1 MKIKKTQLIASIL
14 IFVIALGM
22 IGTGI
27 YGLSGRSNAGTF
39 ETLNKMRAYSVMS
52 AAVRPLF
59 DKLVKDASDAA
70 YDHAK
75 DQGMT
80 RNQRS
85 AYVAQQE
92 ETARVEAA
100 QQLERIYTLD
110 SPGLAEAI
118 TVLDEKLE
126 TYYTALYNEE
136 QAFLLAKQD
145 AAPVLEEA
153 AEPAS
158 AEAAPV
164 SVDAVRPV
172 IDDLTGFVPSADV
185 RALEQEAM
193 PYLDALLL
201 EVSLLDPMLTP
212 ELIAASSRQMM
223 DAIRARGD
231 SFESIYDRSVKN
243 GAVSVLK
250 GDDVSRM
257 NLLRGAENMLYIG
270 FGLLVLGL
278 AVLFYKQA
286 AEKLGMPRF
295 VILLFFVLL
304 LVLAGLYNIALPG
317 MVSNVLQRLGMY
329 GVLVLAM
336 LPGIQ
341 SGISLNLGMPIGII
355 SGLLSTLI
363 AMENNMTGW
372 PAFIFAVIL
381 AIILAIPVGWGY
393 GRLLNRLKGSEMTVS
408 TYVGFSY
415 VSLFCIAWMVLP
427 FRNPKLTWALGTGL
441 RTMHNMGSSIGGL
454 LDNFLRFRVLGIS
467 VPTGLLLVLML
478 CCLAMYLYERSKTGV
493 AMLAAGGNPAFAT
506 ASGINVDKMR
516 VIGTTL
522 STVIAAVGI
531 IIYSQSFGFMQLY
544 TGPQQMGFIAASAI
558 LIGGATV
565 SKAKVYHV
573 ILGTFLFQ
581 GVLAMGIQV
590 ANAMIDVGGLS
601 EVMRILISNGII
613 LYALTQAGGKG
624 RE

>member
-1 MKIKKTQLIASIL
+1 MKIKKSLLISSIL

-22 IGTGI
+22 IGTGL
-27 YGLSGRSNAGTF
+27 YGLSGRANAGTF

-52 AAVRPLF
+52 AAVRPIM

-70 YDHAK
+70 YDYAK
-75 DQGMT
+75 ENSMT

-92 ETARVEAA
+92 EAARVEAA
-100 QQLERIYTLD
+100 LQLERIYTLD
-110 SPGLAEAI
+110 SPGLAGAI
-118 TVLDEKLE
+118 TALDGKLE
-126 TYYTALYNEE
+126 TYYTALHNEE
-136 QAFLLAKQD
+136 QAFLLTKQD
-145 AAPVLEEA
+145 AAPVIEEA
-153 AEPAS
+153 AEPAIE
-158 AEAAPV
+158 AAAPV

-193 PYLDALLL
+193 PYLDALLS
-201 EVSLLDPMLTP
+201 EVSQLDPLLTP
-212 ELIAASSRQMM
+212 ELIAGSSRQMM

-250 GDDVSRM
+250 QEDISRM
-257 NLLRGAENMLYIG
+257 NLLSNAENMLYVG

-295 VILLFFVLL
+295 VILMFFVLL

-372 PAFIFAVIL
+372 PAFVFAVIL

-393 GRLLNRLKGSEMTVS
+393 GLLLNRLKGNEMTVS

-441 RTMHNMGSSIGGL
+441 RTMHNMGASFGGL
-454 LDNFLRFRVLGIS
+454 LDNFLRFRVFGIS
-467 VPTGLLLVLML
+467 VPTGLLMFLML
-478 CCLAMYLYERSKTGV
+478 CCLAMFLYERSKTGV
-493 AMLAAGGNPAFAT
+493 AMLAAGGNPAFAA

-624 RE
+624 RD

>member
-1 MKIKKTQLIASIL
+1 MKIKKSLPVASIL

-22 IGTGI
+22 IGTGV
-27 YGLSGRSNAGTF
+27 YGLSGRSNASTF

-52 AAVRPLF
+52 AAVRPIM

-70 YDHAK
+70 YDYAK

-92 ETARVEAA
+92 EAARVEAA
-100 QQLERIYTLD
+100 LQLERIYTLD
-110 SPGLAEAI
+110 SPGLSEAI
-118 TVLDEKLE
+118 TALDGKLE
-126 TYYTALYNEE
+126 TYYTALHNEE
-136 QAFLLAKQD
+136 QAFLLTKQD
-145 AAPVLEEA
+145 AAPVIEEA
-153 AEPAS
+153 AEPAVE
-158 AEAAPV
+158 AAAPV

-193 PYLDALLL
+193 PYLDALLS
-201 EVSLLDPMLTP
+201 EVSQLDPLLTP
-212 ELIAASSRQMM
+212 ELIAGSSRQMM

-243 GAVSVLK
+243 GAVRVLK
-250 GDDVSRM
+250 QEDISRM
-257 NLLRGAENMLYIG
+257 NLLSNAENMLYVG

-295 VILLFFVLL
+295 VILMFFVLL

-355 SGLLSTLI
+355 SGLLATLI

-372 PAFIFAVIL
+372 PAFVFAVIL

-393 GRLLNRLKGSEMTVS
+393 GLLLNRLKGNEMTVS

-441 RTMHNMGSSIGGL
+441 RTMHNMGASFGGL
-454 LDNFLRFRVLGIS
+454 LDNFLRFRVFGIS
-467 VPTGLLLVLML
+467 VPTGLLMFLML
-478 CCLAMYLYERSKTGV
+478 CCLAMFLYERSKTGV
-493 AMLAAGGNPAFAT
+493 AMLAAGGNPAFAA

>member
-27 YGLSGRSNAGTF
+27 YGLSGRSSTGTF

-118 TVLDEKLE
+118 IVLDEKLE

-201 EVSLLDPMLTP
+201 EVSLLDPLLTP

-467 VPTGLLLVLML
+467 VPTGLLLFLML

>member
-1 MKIKKTQLIASIL
+1 MKIKKSLLVASIL

-22 IGTGI
+22 IGTGV

-52 AAVRPLF
+52 AAVRPIM
-59 DKLVKDASDAA
+59 DKMVKDASDAA
-70 YDHAK
+70 YDYAK
-75 DQGMT
+75 DNGMS
-80 RNQRS
+80 RSQRS
-85 AYVAQQE
+85 TYVAEQE
-92 ETARVEAA
+92 AAARVDAA
-100 QQLERIYTLD
+100 RYLERFYTLD
-110 SPGLAEAI
+110 SPGLAAAI
-118 TVLDEKLE
+118 TALDEKLE
-126 TYYTALYNEE
+126 AYYAALSRDE
-136 QAFLLAKQD
+136 QAFLLSKQD
-145 AAPVLEEA
+145 AAPAIEEA
-153 AEPAS
+153 AEPAA
-158 AEAAPV
+158 AEAIPV

-172 IDDLTGFVPSADV
+172 IDDLTGFVPSADA
-185 RALEQEAM
+185 RALEQEAI
-193 PYLDALLL
+193 PYLDALLV
-201 EVSLLDPMLTP
+201 EVSLLDPLLTP
-212 ELIAASSRQMM
+212 ELIASSSRQIME
-223 DAIRARGD
+223 AVRSKGD
-231 SFESIYDRSVKN
+231 SFESIYDRSVHN

-250 GDDVSRM
+250 QDDVFRM
-257 NLLRGAENMLYIG
+257 KLLRGAENMLYVG

-286 AEKLGMPRF
+286 AQKLGMPRF
-295 VILLFFVLL
+295 VILMFFVLL

-372 PAFIFAVIL
+372 PAFVFAVIL
-381 AIILAIPVGWGY
+381 AVILAIPVGWGY
-393 GRLLNRLKGSEMTVS
+393 GLLLNRLKGSEMTVS

-441 RTMHNMGSSIGGL
+441 RTMHNMGSSFGGL
-454 LDNFLRFRVLGIS
+454 LDNLLRFRVFGIS
-467 VPTGLLLVLML
+467 VPTGLLLFLMI

-493 AMLAAGGNPAFAT
+493 AMLAAGGNPAFAA

-531 IIYSQSFGFMQLY
+531 IVYSQSFGFMQLY

>member
-1 MKIKKTQLIASIL
+1 MKIKKSLIISSAL
-14 IFVIALGM
+14 IFAIALGL
-22 IGTGI
+22 IGTGL
-27 YGLSGRSNAGTF
+27 YGLSGRSNPGTV

-52 AAVRPLF
+52 AAARPIS
-59 DKLVKDASDAA
+59 DKLLKDASDAA
-70 YDHAK
+70 YDYAK
-75 DQGMT
+75 AQGMT

-85 AYVAQQE
+85 AYVASQE
-92 ETARVEAA
+92 ALARTEAA
-100 QQLERIYTLD
+100 EQMERLYTLD
-110 SPGLAEAI
+110 SDGLGEAI
-118 TVLDEKLE
+118 TALDEKLAV
-126 TYYTALYNEE
+126 YYAALRAEE
-136 QAFLLAKQD
+136 QAFLLSKQD
-145 AAPVLEEA
+145 AATPAFEETA
-153 AEPAS
+153 AEES
-158 AEAAPV
+158 AAPV
-164 SVDAVRPV
+164 SEDAVRPV
-172 IDDLTGFVPSADV
+172 IDDLTGFVPSMAV
-185 RALEQEAM
+185 RALEADTKA
-193 PYLDALLL
+193 PLDALQS
-201 EVSLLDPMLTP
+201 EISNLDPLLPP
-212 ELIAASSRQMM
+212 ELVALSSRQ
-223 DAIRARGD
+223 ISEVVRAKGD
-231 SFESIYDRSVKN
+231 SFESIYDRSLQN
-243 GAVSVLK
+243 GAVTVLDN
-250 GDDVSRM
+250 GEASRM
-257 NLLRGAENMLYIG
+257 KLLRGAENMLYIG

-286 AEKLGMPRF
+286 TAKLGMPRF

-304 LVLAGLYNIALPG
+304 LVLAGLYNVALPG
-317 MVSNVLQRLGMY
+317 MVSNILQRLGMY

-372 PAFIFAVIL
+372 PAFIFAVLLGIVM
-381 AIILAIPVGWGY
+381 AVPVGWGY
-393 GRLLNRLKGSEMTVS
+393 GLLLNRLKGSEMTVS

-441 RTMHNMGSSIGGL
+441 RTMHNMGSSFGGL
-454 LDNFLRFRVLGIS
+454 LDNFLRFRIFGIS
-467 VPTGLLLVLML
+467 VPTGLLMFLLL
-478 CCLAMYLYERSKTGV
+478 SCLIMFLYERSKTGV

-531 IIYSQSFGFMQLY
+531 IVYSQSFGFMQLY

-565 SKAKVYHV
+565 AKAKVYHV

>member
-1 MKIKKTQLIASIL
+1 MKIKKSLLVASIL

-22 IGTGI
+22 IGTGV

-52 AAVRPLF
+52 AAVRPIM
-59 DKLVKDASDAA
+59 DKMVKDASDAA
-70 YDHAK
+70 YDYAK
-75 DQGMT
+75 DNGMS
-80 RNQRS
+80 RSQRS
-85 AYVAQQE
+85 TYVAEQE
-92 ETARVEAA
+92 AAARVDAA
-100 QQLERIYTLD
+100 RYLERFYTLD
-110 SPGLAEAI
+110 SPGLAAAI
-118 TVLDEKLE
+118 TALDEKLE
-126 TYYTALYNEE
+126 AYYAALSQDE
-136 QAFLLAKQD
+136 QAFLLSKQD
-145 AAPVLEEA
+145 AAPAIEEA
-153 AEPAS
+153 AEPAA
-158 AEAAPV
+158 AEAIPV

-172 IDDLTGFVPSADV
+172 IDDLTGFVPSADA
-185 RALEQEAM
+185 RALEQEAI
-193 PYLDALLL
+193 PYLDALLV
-201 EVSLLDPMLTP
+201 EVSLLDPLLTP
-212 ELIAASSRQMM
+212 ELIASSSRQIME
-223 DAIRARGD
+223 AVRSKGD
-231 SFESIYDRSVKN
+231 SFESIYDRSVHN

-250 GDDVSRM
+250 QDDVFRM
-257 NLLRGAENMLYIG
+257 KLLRGAENMLYVG

-286 AEKLGMPRF
+286 AQKLGMPRF
-295 VILLFFVLL
+295 VILMFFVLL

-372 PAFIFAVIL
+372 PAFVFAVIL
-381 AIILAIPVGWGY
+381 AVILAIPVGWGY
-393 GRLLNRLKGSEMTVS
+393 GLLLNRLKGSEMTVS

-441 RTMHNMGSSIGGL
+441 RTMHNMGSSFGGL
-454 LDNFLRFRVLGIS
+454 LDNFLRFRVFGIS
-467 VPTGLLLVLML
+467 VPTGLLLFLMI

-493 AMLAAGGNPAFAT
+493 AMLAAGGNPAFAA

-531 IIYSQSFGFMQLY
+531 IVYSQSFGFMQLY

>member
-1 MKIKKTQLIASIL
+1 MKIKKSLLISSIL

-22 IGTGI
+22 ISTGL
-27 YGLSGRSNAGTF
+27 YGLSGRANSGTF

-52 AAVRPLF
+52 AAVRPIM

-70 YDHAK
+70 YDYAK

-92 ETARVEAA
+92 EAARIEATL
-100 QQLERIYTLD
+100 QLERIYTLD
-110 SPGLAEAI
+110 SPGLAGAI
-118 TVLDEKLE
+118 TALDGKLE

-145 AAPVLEEA
+145 AAPVIEEA
-153 AEPAS
+153 AEPAVE
-158 AEAAPV
+158 AAAPV
-164 SVDAVRPV
+164 SEDAVRPV
-172 IDDLTGFVPSADV
+172 IDDLTGFVPSAEV

-193 PYLDALLL
+193 PYLDALLS
-201 EVSLLDPMLTP
+201 EVSLLDPLLTP
-212 ELIAASSRQMM
+212 ELIAGSSRQMM
-223 DAIRARGD
+223 DAIRAKGD

-250 GDDVSRM
+250 QDDVSRM
-257 NLLRGAENMLYIG
+257 NLLSNAENMLYIG

-286 AEKLGMPRF
+286 AQKLGMPRF
-295 VILLFFVLL
+295 VILMFFVLL

-393 GRLLNRLKGSEMTVS
+393 GLLLNRLKGNEMTVS

-441 RTMHNMGSSIGGL
+441 RTMHNMGASFGGL
-454 LDNFLRFRVLGIS
+454 LDNFLRFRVFGIS
-467 VPTGLLLVLML
+467 VPTGLLLFLML

>member
-14 IFVIALGM
+14 IFIIALGM

-27 YGLSGRSNAGTF
+27 YGLSGRSSTGTF

-118 TVLDEKLE
+118 IVLDEKLE

-201 EVSLLDPMLTP
+201 EVSLLDPLLTP

-467 VPTGLLLVLML
+467 VPTGLLLFLML

>member
-1 MKIKKTQLIASIL
+1 MKIKKSLLISSAL
-14 IFVIALGM
+14 IFIIALGM
-22 IGTGI
+22 IGTGLF
-27 YGLSGRSNAGTF
+27 GLSGRANSGTF

-52 AAVRPLF
+52 AAVRPIM

-92 ETARVEAA
+92 EAARVEAA

-110 SPGLAEAI
+110 SPGLAGAI
-118 TVLDEKLE
+118 TALDEKLE
-126 TYYTALYNEE
+126 IYYTALYNEE
-136 QAFLLAKQD
+136 QSFLLAKQD
-145 AAPVLEEA
+145 AAPVIEEA
-153 AEPAS
+153 AEPAV
-158 AEAAPV
+158 ADAAPV

-185 RALEQEAM
+185 RALEHEAM
-193 PYLDALLL
+193 PYLDALLS
-201 EVSLLDPMLTP
+201 EVSQLDPLLTP

-223 DAIRARGD
+223 DAIRAKGD

-250 GDDVSRM
+250 QDDISRM
-257 NLLRGAENMLYIG
+257 NLLSNAENMLYVG

-295 VILLFFVLL
+295 VILMFFVLL

-372 PAFIFAVIL
+372 PAFVFAVVL

-393 GRLLNRLKGSEMTVS
+393 GRLLNRLKGNEMTVS

-441 RTMHNMGSSIGGL
+441 RTMHNMGSSFGGL

-467 VPTGLLLVLML
+467 VPTGLLLFLLL
-478 CCLAMYLYERSKTGV
+478 CCLAMFLYERSKTGV

>member
-1 MKIKKTQLIASIL
+1 MKIKKSLLISSAL

-22 IGTGI
+22 IGTGL
-27 YGLSGRSNAGTF
+27 YGLSGRTSSGTF

-52 AAVRPLF
+52 AAVRPIM
-59 DKLVKDASDAA
+59 DKMVKDASDAA
-70 YDHAK
+70 YDYAK
-75 DQGMT
+75 DNGMS
-80 RNQRS
+80 RSQRS
-85 AYVAQQE
+85 TYVAEQE
-92 ETARVEAA
+92 AAARVDAA
-100 QQLERIYTLD
+100 RQLERIYTLD
-110 SPGLAEAI
+110 SPGLSEAI
-118 TVLDEKLE
+118 TALDEKLE
-126 TYYTALYNEE
+126 AYYAALSRDE
-136 QAFLLAKQD
+136 QAFLLSKQD
-145 AAPVLEEA
+145 AAPAIEEA
-153 AEPAS
+153 AEPAT
-158 AEAAPV
+158 AEAIPV

-172 IDDLTGFVPSADV
+172 IDDLAGFVPSADA

-193 PYLDALLL
+193 PYLDALLV
-201 EVSLLDPMLTP
+201 EVSLLDPLLTP
-212 ELIAASSRQMM
+212 ELIASSSRQIME
-223 DAIRARGD
+223 AVRSKGD
-231 SFESIYDRSVKN
+231 SFESIYDRSVHN

-250 GDDVSRM
+250 QDDVFRM
-257 NLLRGAENMLYIG
+257 KLLRGAENMLYVG

-286 AEKLGMPRF
+286 AQKLGMPRF
-295 VILLFFVLL
+295 VILMFFVLL

-372 PAFIFAVIL
+372 PAFVFAVIL
-381 AIILAIPVGWGY
+381 AVILAIPVGWGY
-393 GRLLNRLKGSEMTVS
+393 GLLLNRLKGSEMTVS

-441 RTMHNMGSSIGGL
+441 RTMHNMGSSFGGL
-454 LDNFLRFRVLGIS
+454 LDNFLRFRVFGIS
-467 VPTGLLLVLML
+467 VPTGLLLFLMI

-493 AMLAAGGNPAFAT
+493 AMLAAGGNPAFAA

-531 IIYSQSFGFMQLY
+531 IVYSQSFGFMQLY